1 MRPFLGLTLAS
12 IRRTFAAHLP
22 LYACAILFCGA
33 SWAATA
39 YLHVPLSLGASLF
52 FLKLVP
58 VFLMLGIGL
67 SAARHFVVLARRKA
81 DRPLREMGR
90 WFAGNFLKGERP
102 GNIVHGLIAFTP
114 LMVSFAALKNDI
126 PLISPFSWDA
136 TFAHWDT
143 VIGFGRAPWEWLQP
157 LLGHP
162 PVTAAINLVY
172 DGWFAVMFGALIW
185 QAFSAREGNLR
196 MQFLLAFAFSWF
208 FGGNILAVVFSSA
221 GPCYYGLLHL
231 PPDAYVGP
239 YAAQM
244 AYLRDAAQHWPVWS
258 IGVQDALW
266 RSYAGGDAVVSG
278 ISAMP
283 SMHVI
288 VAVIVMML
296 GWRTHRLMGWAL
308 TGFAVVIIVGAVHL
322 AWHYAVDTI
331 AGAALGF
338 LFWYA
343 AGWMARTY
351 ARWLRERAAR
361 PAPAYARA

>member
-1 MRPFLGLTLAS
+1 MRPFISLTLAS

-22 LYACAILFCGA
+22 LYACAVLFCGA

-39 YLHVPLSLGASLF
+39 WWHIPLSLSASLF

-58 VFLMLGIGL
+58 VFLLLGVGL
-67 SAARHFVVLARRKA
+67 SAARHFVVLARCRA
-81 DRPLREMGR
+81 DRPLQEMGR
-90 WFAGNFLKGERP
+90 WLAQGFLAGDRP
-102 GNIVHGLIAFTP
+102 GNIFHGLLAFTP

-126 PLISPFSWDA
+126 PLIAPFSWDT

-143 VIGFGRAPWEWLQP
+143 VIGFGRAPWQWLQP

-162 PVTAAINLVY
+162 PVTAAINTIY
-172 DGWFAVMFGALIW
+172 DGWFAVMFGSLVW
-185 QAFSAREGNLR
+185 QAFSARIGVLR

-221 GPCYYGLLHL
+221 GPCYYGLLH
-231 PPDAYVGP
+231 PGHDP

-244 AYLRDAAQHWPVWS
+244 IYLRDVAAHWPVWS

-266 RSYAGGDAVVSG
+266 HSYATGDGVVSG

-288 VAVIVMML
+288 IAVVVMML
-296 GWRTHRLMGWAL
+296 AWRSNRILGWAL
-308 TGFAVVIIVGAVHL
+308 TAFAAVIVVGAVHL

-331 AGAALGF
+331 AGAALGL

-343 AGWMARTY
+343 AGWIARTY
-351 ARWLRERAAR
+351 ARWLRERSAR
-361 PAPAYARA
+361 PERVYAGAV